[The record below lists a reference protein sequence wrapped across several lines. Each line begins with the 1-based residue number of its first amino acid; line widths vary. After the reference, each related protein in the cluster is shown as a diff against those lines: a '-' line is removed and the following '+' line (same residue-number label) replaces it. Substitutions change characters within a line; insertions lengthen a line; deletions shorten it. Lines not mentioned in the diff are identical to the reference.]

1 MARGMVGISMRRD
14 MFVVTV
20 VVRLCGGFDEFGGEV
35 WFLEIV
41 ERLGCLYG
49 GGRIL
54 RVCYI
59 TMVVLRVGCESH
71 CDEIKDFGSR
81 RVGIVLPDNEKSLFE
96 EGSDC
101 YTHWIKDTGERT

>member
-1 MARGMVGISMRRD
+1 MVVSSRG
-14 MFVVTV
+14 
-20 VVRLCGGFDEFGGEV
+20 CFDEFGGEV

-41 ERLGCLYG
+41 ESLRYLYG

-59 TMVVLRVGCESH
+59 TMVVLRVRCESH

-81 RVGIVLPDNEKSLFE
+81 RVGIVLPDNEKSLFA

-101 YTHWIKDTGERT
+101 CTHWIKDTGERT